1 MNYEAEVS
9 IEEARDILNIEEA
22 VLQKIAAL
30 GLTIPGKPIYQDN
43 TGASQY
49 FEGQIPHDL
58 TQLSEQELGF
68 YMSMITAW
76 MSYVGSQKTLA
87 DMRKT
92 IAKEQLEVFEAK
104 LRLSHKDDD
113 EGKRRSNP
121 ERDDIVRR
129 HRQVVVARSAYITL
143 NAVYKFTGTMYQASE
158 QMFATISRRITQ
170 TQNTSGN
177 NNRHTNLT
185 NRSHPSAG
193 GGPALFHGGGRRV

>member
-9 IEEARDILNIEEA
+9 IEEARGILDIEET
-22 VLQKIAAL
+22 VLQKIAAI
-30 GLTIPGKPIYQDN
+30 GLSIPGKPIYTDA
-43 TGASQY
+43 TGASKY
-49 FEGQIPHDL
+49 FEGIIPHDL

-68 YMSMITAW
+68 YMSMVTAW

-113 EGKRRSNP
+113 EGRRRSNP

-129 HRQVVVARSAYITL
+129 HRQVVEARSVYITL
-143 NAVYKFTGTMYQASE
+143 NAVYKFTAGHYQAAE
-158 QMFATISRRITQ
+158 QLFATISRRITQ
-170 TQNTSGN
+170 TQNSSGH
-177 NNRHTNLT
+177 NNRQTNLQ
-185 NRSHPSAG
+185 NRSQPGA
-193 GGPALFHGGGRRV
+193 GGPALFHGGRRA